1 MNPWEVEKGIVYL
14 RRKTLPEQVEYLLI
28 QLAVTISEV
37 NRLKDEN
44 QALELAVKSLEN
56 RLEVVERVT
65 PLKGPSNTPRR

>member
-1 MNPWEVEKGIVYL
+1 MNPWESQDGIVYL
-14 RRKTLPEQVEYLLI
+14 RRKTLPEQVEHLLF

-56 RLEVVERVT
+56 RLEAVERVT
-65 PLKGPSNTPRR
+65 PLKGPSNTQRR